1 MCYCFNVLLQPIA
14 YIFTIVTNSKAN
26 GSNDNGKVEGYTKYD
41 AIRLIENDD
50 GLFIK
55 LNDPTFSRSSLES
68 NNLLDHGD
76 VEFLPFTSVSDCR
89 QQMTTSTANLERTPI
104 KFSPSVLPYNVAG
117 WLPSGGAVL
126 SSNNQAMTIT
136 NRGYCGET
144 YLVYGITNRSAEEHS
159 LSVTF

>member
-1 MCYCFNVLLQPIA
+1 MLLQPIA

-26 GSNDNGKVEGYTKYD
+26 GSNDNGKVQGYTKYD

-55 LNDPTFSRSSLES
+55 LNDPTFSRS
-68 NNLLDHGD
+68 LLDRQG
-76 VEFLPFTSVSDCR
+76 VEFLPYTFASDCR
-89 QQMTTSTANLERTPI
+89 RQMTTSTANLERTPI
-104 KFSPSVLPYNVAG
+104 KFSPSVLPYHVSG

-144 YLVYGITNRSAEEHS
+144 YLVYGITNRSAEEHL